1 MEGCRGLSA
10 LIERYCKRG
19 RLDAYLHPDEDTY
32 YIEPESI
39 ERLIEE
45 LRQLQE
51 RRFNRAPSPVATAAV
66 NVGDGDGQGPPVA
79 DTGNDDLKNELKKKN
94 DAIFNL
100 RIDVRAKEQVIAMMR
115 GQMEDDRQ
123 LLVETTRRLGQV
135 EERLGISGPIL
146 MEEETV
152 DEQE

>member
-1 MEGCRGLSA
+1 M
-10 LIERYCKRG
+10 
-19 RLDAYLHPDEDTY
+19 
-32 YIEPESI
+32 
-39 ERLIEE
+39 
-45 LRQLQE
+45 
-51 RRFNRAPSPVATAAV
+51 
-66 NVGDGDGQGPPVA
+66 A

-100 RIDVRAKEQVIAMMR
+100 RIDVSAKEQVIAMMR

-135 EERLGISGPIL
+135 EERLGISGPIP

-152 DEQE
+152 DEQEQNISI